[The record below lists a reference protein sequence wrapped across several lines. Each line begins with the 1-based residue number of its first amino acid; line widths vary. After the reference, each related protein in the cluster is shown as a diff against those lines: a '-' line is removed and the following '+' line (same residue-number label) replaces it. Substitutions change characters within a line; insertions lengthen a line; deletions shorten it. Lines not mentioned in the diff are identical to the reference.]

1 MHELK
6 KEIARALTFIYA
18 LGILHVGE
26 QTAQDLA
33 NHFGKLDKLMEATSE
48 EINKIENIGPVV
60 SGSVSSFFK
69 QKENRNFIQKLL
81 KNGITI
87 EKNLSKKGTKFNG
100 KTFVLTGTLSSMS
113 RDEAK
118 AKIVLEGGK
127 ISSSVSKKT
136 SYVVVGEEPGSKYED
151 AKKLGVKT
159 LSESEFLK
167 IL

>member
-1 MHELK
+1 MKIPFLELNRIHQ
-6 KEIARALTFIYA
+6 EIR
-18 LGILHVGE
+18 
-26 QTAQDLA
+26 Q
-33 NHFGKLDKLMEATSE
+33 
-48 EINKIENIGPVV
+48 P
-60 SGSVSSFFK
+60 
-69 QKENRNFIQKLL
+69 
-81 KNGITI
+81 
-87 EKNLSKKGTKFNG
+87 
-100 KTFVLTGTLSSMS
+100 

>member
-1 MHELK
+1 
-6 KEIARALTFIYA
+6 
-18 LGILHVGE
+18 
-26 QTAQDLA
+26 
-33 NHFGKLDKLMEATSE
+33 MEATSE

-118 AKIVLEGGK
+118 AKIVP
-127 ISSSVSKKT
+127 
-136 SYVVVGEEPGSKYED
+136 VVF
-151 AKKLGVKT
+151 A
-159 LSESEFLK
+159 
-167 IL
+167 